1 VSFKAITSLIPCIKM
16 SVSVPNTTI
25 LFHGNCIDGWFA
37 AYILHASLKNTGST
51 INMFPISPNQI
62 RTWPKMHIMKDSR
75 VYLVDVSVP
84 ADIRQKWMNSG
95 VLSINCID
103 HHQTSIDHWTG
114 TTGQAHIDTTQC
126 AALLTWNMVNPGASA
141 ANAPMWLQQIDRLD
155 RWDNPTYEDRCL
167 REMLN
172 IISHLPVQGK
182 LEEAFAMTN
191 MFIIQY
197 NDPVGFTNILQQGAA
212 LLAQKN
218 AGLNSILQAG
228 MVVQIDETAL
238 AAWQLPAEWLGVY
251 LFIIN
256 TTSITLDSTEASHL
270 VFQSLPAVQVFI
282 NYRVKTSYHHIE
294 GAKTHII
301 YSARSKADS
310 TLDLTRGT
318 IFAGHPNSAGASRT
332 IGVDS
337 TPFLMQPVTTTP
349 VNTVTAS
356 VATH

>member
-1 VSFKAITSLIPCIKM
+1 M
-16 SVSVPNTTI
+16 SPVPNTTI

-37 AYILHASLKNTGST
+37 AYILHASLKNTGAN

-62 RTWPKMHIMKDSR
+62 RTWPKMHLMKGSR
-75 VYLVDVSVP
+75 VFLLDVSVG
-84 ADIRQKWMNSG
+84 ADIRQKWMDSG

-114 TTGQAHIDTTQC
+114 TTGQATIDTSQC
-126 AALLTWNMVNPGASA
+126 AALLTWNMVNPGVP
-141 ANAPMWLQQIDRLD
+141 APIWLQQIDRLD

-172 IISHLPVQGK
+172 IISHLPVQSTHGDK
-182 LEEAFAMTN
+182 RKMEEAFTMTN
-191 MFIIQY
+191 MFIMQY
-197 NDPVGFTNILQQGAA
+197 NDPIGITNILQQGAT

-218 AGLNSILQAG
+218 ANLNSILQSG
-228 MVVQIDETAL
+228 TVVQIDETARS
-238 AAWQLPAEWLGVY
+238 AWQLPVEWLGVY

-270 VFQSLPAVQVFI
+270 VFQSLPGVQVFI
-282 NYRVKTSYHHIE
+282 NYRVKTSHHHIE
-294 GAKTHII
+294 GTKTHII
-301 YSARSKADS
+301 YSARSKAGGTTADG
-310 TLDLTRGT
+310 TTAGGVDLTHGT

-337 TPFLMQPVTTTP
+337 TPFMMQAVMPSTNTAT
-349 VNTVTAS
+349 VN
-356 VATH
+356 ATH

>member
-1 VSFKAITSLIPCIKM
+1 MSAH
-16 SVSVPNTTI
+16 SVSPVTI

-37 AYILHASLKNTGST
+37 AYILHASLSGSATT

-62 RTWPKMHIMKDSR
+62 RTWPKMHIMKGSR
-75 VYLVDVSVP
+75 VYLVDVSVS

-95 VLSINCID
+95 VLSICCID

-126 AALLTWNMVNPGASA
+126 AALLTWNMVNPGVP
-141 ANAPMWLQQIDRLD
+141 APMWLQQIDRLD

-172 IISHLPVQGK
+172 IISHLPVQGTHGDKGK

-191 MFIIQY
+191 MFIMQY
-197 NDPVGFTNILQQGAA
+197 NDPSGLTNILHQGAV

-218 AGLNSILQAG
+218 AGLNNILQAG
-228 MVVQIDETAL
+228 MVVQVDEATRI
-238 AAWQLPAEWLGVY
+238 AWQLPVEWHGRYV
-251 LFIIN
+251 FIIN

-270 VFQSLPAVQVFI
+270 VFQSLPAVAVFI
-282 NYRVKTSYHHIE
+282 NYRMKTSHE
-294 GAKTHII
+294 GTKTHII
-301 YSARSKADS
+301 YSARSRVHDI
-310 TLDLTRGT
+310 DLTRGT

-337 TPFLMQPVTTTP
+337 TPFLMQAVAPTTTSATS
-349 VNTVTAS
+349 TV